1 MDENMKS
8 TMMKVNIILLV
19 SVMLIS
25 SSFSVF
31 SQDSSASILIIYS
44 VQEELDYISTQLPN
58 EDIDLTSSLITTLD
72 DKNLLDYDFIIFSSS
87 TEFDISDTGESKLLS
102 YLNTPNKGLFTF
114 SPHVKEFE
122 DALESKLGVQ
132 DAEDPVSEEED
143 NATRWDVRLDTA
155 IGNYSMGALFNY
167 TGPVGPITPTVGS
180 KTILS
185 IISSNSTDQD
195 IQNLDYPLPVVINA
209 STSNAMIITS
219 TLSVIDH
226 NGDGEFENLHLNQL
240 PSIFETLIGE
250 LIRTYFQAFQITHL
264 SSSPNTSDPSK
275 TETTENGSP
284 LNLDRIPES
293 DNLIYLML
301 FFLALLLALTFR
313 KIAGLGRWLIEKSF
327 GLGILVLGAFYN
339 VQDRILDHNDVLINQ
354 SRADIYDYLE
364 YIGEHG
370 AHLREIK
377 SILKMGTGSLLWHLQ
392 VLEDFEWIIK
402 YKIHNH
408 TIFVATDFIDKF
420 DHELKAI
427 ELKLQSK
434 YTIDI
439 IDTLLQGQS
448 ETIDISTLE
457 DLTGIHQKTIR
468 RQIKK
473 MYDFKL
479 IDILDEKPLKIVI
492 ADEAK
497 IKLISESL
505 WKRREY
511 QPTAP
516 NISIN
521 SYH

>member
-1 MDENMKS
+1 MNENMKL
-8 TMMKVNIILLV
+8 TVMKISIILLV
-19 SVMLIS
+19 TIMLIS
-25 SSFSVF
+25 SSFPVF
-31 SQDSSASILIIYS
+31 SQDSSATILIIYS
-44 VQEELDYISTQLPN
+44 VQDEVDYISAELLD
-58 EDIDLTSSLITTLD
+58 EDIDLASSLITELD
-72 DKNLLDYDFIIFSSS
+72 GKKLLDYDFIIFSSS
-87 TEFDISDTGESKLLS
+87 TEFDISDTAESNLLS
-102 YLNTPNKGLFTF
+102 YVNTPNKGLITF
-114 SPHVKEFE
+114 SPYVKEFE
-122 DALESKLGVQ
+122 DNLESKLGMQ
-132 DAEDPVSEEED
+132 DTEDPVSEEED
-143 NATRWDVRLDTA
+143 NATRWEVQLDTA
-155 IGNYSMGALFNY
+155 IGNYSKGASFSY

-185 IISSNSTDQD
+185 IISSNSTESD
-195 IQNLDYPLPVVINA
+195 ILNLDYPLPVVINA
-209 STSNAMIITS
+209 STSNTMIITS

-226 NGDGEFENLHLNQL
+226 NGDGEFDTLRLNQL
-240 PSIFETLIGE
+240 PSLFETLIGE
-250 LIRTYFQAFQITHL
+250 LIRTYFQAFQITHF
-264 SSSPNTSDPSK
+264 SGSPNTSK
-275 TETTENGSP
+275 TQTTENGDSSP
-284 LNLDRIPES
+284 LNLKGVPES
-293 DNLIYLML
+293 GNLLYLMM
-301 FFLALLLALTFR
+301 FFLVLILALTFR
-313 KIAGLGRWLIEKSF
+313 KIAGIGKWLIEKSF
-327 GLGILVLGAFYN
+327 GVGILVLGAFYN

-408 TIFVATDFIDKF
+408 TIFVATDFIDDF

-448 ETIDISTLE
+448 EMIDISTLE

-473 MYDFKL
+473 MHDFNL